1 MGYLFLKFFL
11 LICSKPSKY
20 FWNGLFI
27 FYIFNLF
34 ISREGVGFLKNQTI
48 SSIMQTWIIRCTLTT
63 CYLGI
68 VKKSNIEGM
77 LERRDGDSVRH
88 HRESFSVHPTSKG
101 PEVEILLESI
111 GVLRET
117 EMQVDG

>member
-1 MGYLFLKFFL
+1 M
-11 LICSKPSKY
+11 
-20 FWNGLFI
+20 
-27 FYIFNLF
+27 
-34 ISREGVGFLKNQTI
+34 KNQTI

-68 VKKSNIEGM
+68 VKKSNKEGM
-77 LERRDGDSVRH
+77 LERRDCDSVRH

-117 EMQVDG
+117 EMQVDGLGVNEVVFNFI

>member
-1 MGYLFLKFFL
+1 M
-11 LICSKPSKY
+11 
-20 FWNGLFI
+20 
-27 FYIFNLF
+27 
-34 ISREGVGFLKNQTI
+34 KNQTI

-117 EMQVDG
+117 EMQVDGLGVNEVVFNFI